1 MVQRLAAEMSDPRVV
16 FLAHTWDDAGARQL
30 RVFAAHPGDAYFPI
44 ILVSSGHAVF
54 TGPSSPYT
62 TYRAL
67 IEADLARQ
75 ASGELAAWWRREG
88 SDVVVWATLRNAG
101 AVSLSAAANAAA
113 LTAMVYE
120 PIYEFPFQD
129 PVRGTVTVSLT
140 ASVAP
145 GSTALLQARVV
156 SPAVADWSQAGVVAL
171 VDYRPAGTTGAY
183 DVVQAARAVPAG
195 LEVAPAE
202 IAVVLVPGASSPV
215 ERSLALSGPSVLTWT
230 ATTDAP
236 WLEIDPATGT
246 LPAAPVVR
254 VRADRLPAGSVAA
267 TVTLVAS
274 GAGMS
279 FTQTVPVRVSSA
291 RLVRRHL
298 SRR

>member
-1 MVQRLAAEMSDPRVV
+1 VVQRLAAEMSGPRVV

-30 RVFAAHPGDAYFPI
+30 RFYAAHSPDAYFPI

-54 TGPSSPYT
+54 TGPTSPYA
-62 TYRAL
+62 TYRSM
-67 IEADLARQ
+67 IEADLARP
-75 ASGELAAWWRREG
+75 ATGELEAWWRRDG

-101 AVSLSAAANAAA
+101 SVALSEGSNGAA
-113 LTAMVYE
+113 LTAMVFE

-140 ASVAP
+140 ASVDP
-145 GSTALLQARVV
+145 GETAQLQARVV
-156 SPAVADWSQAGVVAL
+156 SPTVADWSRAAVVAL
-171 VDYRPAGTTGAY
+171 VDYRPAGTPGAY

-195 LEVAPAE
+195 LDVAPAE
-202 IAVVLVPGASSPV
+202 IAVVVVPGASAPV

-230 ATTDAP
+230 ATTDAS

-254 VRADRLPAGSVAA
+254 VRPDRLPSARAA
-267 TVTLVAS
+267 ANVTIVAS

-279 FTQTVPVRVSSA
+279 FTQTVPVRASTA
-291 RLVRRHL
+291 RPVRRHL

>member
-1 MVQRLAAEMSDPRVV
+1 MSGPRVV

-30 RVFAAHPGDAYFPI
+30 RAWAAHPGDAYFPI

-54 TGPSSPYT
+54 TGPTSPYS
-62 TYRAL
+62 TYRSM
-67 IEADLARQ
+67 IESDLARP
-75 ASGELAAWWRREG
+75 ASGELEAWWQRQG

-101 AVSLSAAANAAA
+101 AVSLSTAANVAA

-140 ASVAP
+140 APVDP
-145 GSTALLQARVV
+145 GATAQLQARVAA
-156 SPAVADWSQAGVVAL
+156 PAVADWSRAAVVAL
-171 VDYRPAGTTGAY
+171 VDYRPAATTGAY

-195 LEVAPAE
+195 LDVAPTE
-202 IAVVLVPGASSPV
+202 IAVVVVPGASAPV

-230 ATTDAP
+230 ASADAS
-236 WLEIDPATGT
+236 WLEIDPAAGT

-254 VRADRLPAGSVAA
+254 VRPDRLPAGSVAA

-279 FTQTVPVRVSSA
+279 FAHSVPVRVSTA
-291 RLVRRHL
+291 RLLRRHL